1 MISVKKYLLFFM
13 ALTLF
18 TFSFAEKISIKEARS
33 KDILSTVTV
42 EGYVTLEPG
51 LFANNSF
58 FIEKDGYG
66 VNIYTQGKDISELNI
81 ERNDLIEVTGYTWN
95 HKSNL
100 EVVLETDNKKHEIKI
115 LQKNAK
121 KIEPREIN
129 VEDIKDEE
137 LEGSLVHLDAKII
150 KNMGQEIIIG
160 DETGEGILWI
170 RENTDIIPD
179 YLKEGLD
186 IEITGILAQYL
197 SKKEIQP
204 RDINDLVVDDI
215 FPPEVQFYSITGEK
229 QVKILFNE
237 SIDRQI
243 IAGTNVK
250 VLKNEINSME
260 FSFEDRILTV
270 NTIEKIDN
278 NRLFLRFIRDKEG
291 NTLKMLVLELKDQ
304 NRKENNLIFDESHGQ
319 TAGNADWVLD
329 GGYSELKTIA
339 NNLGLNI
346 FSLKESIN
354 KDILSLFDTFII
366 IEPNVRYLKE
376 EIRSIMDFIE
386 NSGEIFLV
394 SDHGGADRNGDG
406 WDSVRIINEL
416 LTEYPLRLVG
426 DNIEQAP
433 IKNIEEHILTKK
445 VNEIGVWNGTSI
457 SHNNSFKSLIK
468 DDKDNPL
475 LVINEEL
482 EMIIFSDSSTFDDG
496 TGNPGDILHDGLSWG
511 DNEQLL
517 TNILYYLKTN

>member
-1 MISVKKYLLFFM
+1 MISVKKYLLFFI

-197 SKKEIQP
+197 S
-204 RDINDLVVDDI
+204 
-215 FPPEVQFYSITGEK
+215 S
-229 QVKILFNE
+229 ILFHY
-237 SIDRQI
+237 R
-243 IAGTNVK
+243 
-250 VLKNEINSME
+250 
-260 FSFEDRILTV
+260 
-270 NTIEKIDN
+270 
-278 NRLFLRFIRDKEG
+278 
-291 NTLKMLVLELKDQ
+291 
-304 NRKENNLIFDESHGQ
+304 
-319 TAGNADWVLD
+319 
-329 GGYSELKTIA
+329 
-339 NNLGLNI
+339 
-346 FSLKESIN
+346 
-354 KDILSLFDTFII
+354 
-366 IEPNVRYLKE
+366 
-376 EIRSIMDFIE
+376 
-386 NSGEIFLV
+386 
-394 SDHGGADRNGDG
+394 
-406 WDSVRIINEL
+406 
-416 LTEYPLRLVG
+416 
-426 DNIEQAP
+426 
-433 IKNIEEHILTKK
+433 
-445 VNEIGVWNGTSI
+445 
-457 SHNNSFKSLIK
+457 
-468 DDKDNPL
+468 
-475 LVINEEL
+475 
-482 EMIIFSDSSTFDDG
+482 
-496 TGNPGDILHDGLSWG
+496 
-511 DNEQLL
+511 
-517 TNILYYLKTN
+517 